1 MKRIMS
7 FLALLCA
14 ACTPV
19 ITHAPIKSTPDET
32 VACASDLLGSMDY
45 QLLDHDT
52 EVRAER
58 AKHVAFGHQ
67 RADYDRITVIVA
79 DDKLH
84 VRGETVAVSGGKSGA
99 DARRGGIA
107 LRGRRDRDV
116 DVEGVARRRAA
127 HRRRMRRELT
137 AG

>member
-1 MKRIMS
+1 
-7 FLALLCA
+7 
-14 ACTPV
+14 
-19 ITHAPIKSTPDET
+19 
-32 VACASDLLGSMDY
+32 MDY

-84 VRGETVAVSGGKSGA
+84 VRGETVAVSGGSPVPMHGA
-99 DARRGGIA
+99 VESRSAGGATATWTSKELRADVQRTAAECGGSRRPA
-107 LRGRRDRDV
+107 EAGRYIVRP
-116 DVEGVARRRAA
+116 RRR
-127 HRRRMRRELT
+127 T
-137 AG
+137 SG